1 MSLPMPQSALR
12 TLADIKGR
20 PLGMGLPV
28 ALERRNWARREALV
42 RRITAEFVEM
52 PGLALTIA
60 QASRFLGL
68 PRDACERVLATLMR
82 DGVVCRNCH
91 DLYVYASRDR
101 TA

>member
-1 MSLPMPQSALR
+1 MSMPTPQPTLQ

-20 PLGMGLPV
+20 ALGMGLPV
-28 ALERRNWARREALV
+28 VFERRNLTRREALV
-42 RRITAEFVEM
+42 RRITSEFVEM

-68 PRDACERVLATLMR
+68 PRDACERVLAGLTR
-82 DGVVCRNCH
+82 DGVLYRNSH
-91 DLYVYASRDR
+91 DLYVYARRDR

>member
-1 MSLPMPQSALR
+1 MSMPTPQRAVPS
-12 TLADIKGR
+12 LADIKGR
-20 PLGMGLPV
+20 PLVMGLPV

-42 RRITAEFVEM
+42 RRITSEFVEM

-68 PRDACERVLATLMR
+68 PRDACERVLAGLTR
-82 DGVVCRNCH
+82 DGVLYRNCH
-91 DLYVYASRDR
+91 DLYVYAARDR